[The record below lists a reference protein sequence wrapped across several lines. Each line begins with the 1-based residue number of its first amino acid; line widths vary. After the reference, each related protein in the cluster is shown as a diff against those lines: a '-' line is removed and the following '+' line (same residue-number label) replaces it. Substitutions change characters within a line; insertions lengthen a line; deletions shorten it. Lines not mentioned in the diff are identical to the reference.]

1 MNQLAYPYALFL
13 LLLPF
18 VWRAILPIV
27 KGLHGDALR
36 VPFIKDIELVAIKA
50 GSLWSMGNTSD
61 NRKYS
66 KLFWIIYVIWAL
78 LTIAIA
84 RPQWV
89 GEPIRLKNYSRDILL
104 IMDISNSMLERDFAF
119 KGRQIDRLSAVKA
132 VASEFIGKRTDDRMG
147 LILFGTRAYLQA
159 PLTYDK
165 QSVNDILWSMD
176 AGMAGDSTAIGDAL
190 GLALKTLKDAPNL
203 DNKMIIL
210 LTDGESNDGSMP
222 LAQAIKLAK
231 EEKIKTYT
239 IGVGAP
245 NAFLSSF
252 FGVRLQSAQSA
263 LDEESLQE
271 LAAATKGTYFR
282 AEDTSSLQKIYNTI
296 DKMEPSLNEN
306 RFIQE
311 TKERYYI
318 PLLMAILLGFGT
330 VMMARKVA

>member
-1 MNQLAYPYALFL
+1 MNQFAYPYALIL
-13 LLLPF
+13 LILPF
-18 VWRAILPIV
+18 IWRAIMPIV

-36 VPFIKDIELVAIKA
+36 VPFIRDIERVSIKS
-50 GSLWSMGNTSD
+50 GSLWSMGQTND
-61 NRKYS
+61 EKKYS
-66 KLFWIIYVIWAL
+66 KLFWLLYLIWVL
-78 LTIAIA
+78 LTLAIV

-89 GEPIRLKNYSRDILL
+89 GEPIRLKNNSRDILL
-104 IMDISNSMLERDFAF
+104 IMDISNSMLERDFSI
-119 KGRQIDRLSAVKA
+119 KGRAIDRLSAVKA
-132 VASEFIGKRTDDRMG
+132 VASEFIKKRTDDRVG

-165 QSVNDILWSMD
+165 KSVNDILWSMD

-190 GLALKTLKDAPNL
+190 GLALKTLKDTPNR

-210 LTDGESNDGSMP
+210 LTDGESNDGSLP

-245 NAFLSSF
+245 NAFMSSF

-263 LDEESLQE
+263 LDEKSLQE
-271 LAAATKGTYFR
+271 LAASTKGTYFK
-282 AEDTSSLQKIYNTI
+282 AEDTATLQRIYNAI

-311 TKERYYI
+311 THELYYI
-318 PLLMAILLGFGT
+318 PLLMALILSFATIFL
-330 VMMARKVA
+330 ARKVA

>member
-1 MNQLAYPYALFL
+1 MNQLAYPYALLL

-18 VWRAILPIV
+18 VWRAILPVV

-36 VPFIKDIELVAIKA
+36 VPFIKDIERVAIKS
-50 GSLWSMGNTSD
+50 GGLWSMGSAGD
-61 NRKYS
+61 NRKFS
-66 KLFWIIYVIWAL
+66 KLFWLLYVIWAL

-89 GEPIRLKNYSRDILL
+89 GEPIRLKNNSRDILL
-104 IMDISNSMLERDFAF
+104 IMDISNSMLERDFAL
-119 KGRQIDRLSAVKA
+119 KGQQIDRLSAVKM
-132 VASEFIGKRTDDRMG
+132 VASEFIGKRTDDRVG

-165 QSVNDILWSMD
+165 KSVNDILWSMD
-176 AGMAGDSTAIGDAL
+176 AGMAGDSTSIGDAL

-210 LTDGESNDGSMP
+210 LTDGESNDGSLP

-239 IGVGAP
+239 IGVGAQ
-245 NAFLSSF
+245 NAFLASF
-252 FGVRLQSAQSA
+252 FGVRLQSSQSA
-263 LDEESLQE
+263 LDEKSLQE
-271 LAAATKGTYFR
+271 LANSTKGTYFR
-282 AEDTSSLQKIYNTI
+282 AEDTQSLQKIYNTI
-296 DKMEPSLNEN
+296 DRMEPSLNEN

-311 TKERYYI
+311 TKELYYI
-318 PLLMAILLGFGT
+318 PLLVAMLFGFGA
-330 VMMARKVA
+330 VVLARKVA